1 MSKGQATLHVDETM
15 DKVGARAIDA
25 WHRMERGDAV
35 DERHVSFADWETLV
49 RVLSYQRP

>member
-15 DKVGARAIDA
+15 DQVGARVIDA